1 MKFIIKIINEINKI
15 IGKNSTIMALPQVDE
30 IISSQE
36 TETAKKINFQEN
48 ELVSF
53 ITDGFLNTNSE
64 TSEEK
69 LKHNLKVL
77 INRAKTNGKIEKFMI
92 IREDDFLPQNWQ
104 WDVLSD
110 TTNWESVC
118 TPLSY
123 QLRKAYALRE
133 AHLTENTIISG
144 VRVPLATNKQVNE
157 AMKMVD
163 KTLGNFLLPSRF
175 RSTKHFTINTPLEVT
190 GNYNAVKTDRDFI
203 IIDSIDEFI
212 KSNYGYSLSYHDAYL
227 DITHEGLPISIDA
240 VVLIK
245 EENYNRIMSNPKTA
259 TALSQRRVIKY
270 TGDTYLAINMMLTE
284 MGVLPSQINTKYAS
298 YDTITSNIISY
309 SIRNLASKNGL
320 LFDRSHGGN
329 GTNGHFSN
337 YYDEKNQDYRKAEE
351 ESVNFLIKK
360 FPKNEQILRRYLNE
374 NNAEEVVEQIGID
387 NLLSAINEY
396 NHMTTVR
403 AEQLLQAHNYDRGTI
418 TSTMH
423 KQFTKMVSL
432 INFFY
437 TQVPFDS
444 DFEGKEKIEFYIQ
457 QFFQGRTCKEQ
468 LEALKEVW
476 KNLRPL
482 IYPMLSQSNE
492 SLDYSMIDKQIII
505 AAKGQIHKEFEE
517 IKNLNQ

>member
-245 EENYNRIMSNPKTA
+245 EENYN
-259 TALSQRRVIKY
+259 
-270 TGDTYLAINMMLTE
+270 
-284 MGVLPSQINTKYAS
+284 
-298 YDTITSNIISY
+298 
-309 SIRNLASKNGL
+309 
-320 LFDRSHGGN
+320 
-329 GTNGHFSN
+329 
-337 YYDEKNQDYRKAEE
+337 
-351 ESVNFLIKK
+351 
-360 FPKNEQILRRYLNE
+360 
-374 NNAEEVVEQIGID
+374 
-387 NLLSAINEY
+387 
-396 NHMTTVR
+396 
-403 AEQLLQAHNYDRGTI
+403 
-418 TSTMH
+418 
-423 KQFTKMVSL
+423 
-432 INFFY
+432 
-437 TQVPFDS
+437 
-444 DFEGKEKIEFYIQ
+444 IQ
-457 QFFQGRTCKEQ
+457 HHR
-468 LEALKEVW
+468 
-476 KNLRPL
+476 
-482 IYPMLSQSNE
+482 
-492 SLDYSMIDKQIII
+492 
-505 AAKGQIHKEFEE
+505 
-517 IKNLNQ
+517 